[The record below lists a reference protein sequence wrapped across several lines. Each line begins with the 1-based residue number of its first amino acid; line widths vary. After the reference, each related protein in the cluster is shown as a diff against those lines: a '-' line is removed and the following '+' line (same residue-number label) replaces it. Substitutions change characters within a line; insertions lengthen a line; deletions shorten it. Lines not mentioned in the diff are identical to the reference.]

1 MCGYGMRSEKE
12 LAELSAATY
21 VPKWA
26 HVLMDTYFANWPCDE
41 TQQSYKSLGA
51 VGSQYVYWEL
61 RKIFCSRLMYDD
73 QFKALPHVAEHVTVK
88 YPRECGYVRVRDM
101 DDADRHSVLAA
112 FTTQLGMHTSLFP
125 YSIRDFPSPEYDPM
139 FGQAEAPT
147 TAAAATAAAAGAT
160 SRAALTTSSG
170 GGGSVTHDV

>member
-1 MCGYGMRSEKE
+1 MEMNGYGMRSEKE
-12 LAELSAATY
+12 LGVLSAETY

-26 HVLMDTYFANWPCDE
+26 HVLMDTYFANWPCDD
-41 TQQSYKSLGA
+41 TQMFYKSLGA

-73 QFKALPHVAEHVTVK
+73 QFKALPHVAEHVIGK
-88 YPRECGYVRVRDM
+88 YPRDCGYVRVRDM
-101 DDADRHSVLAA
+101 DDADRHSVFAA
-112 FTTQLGMHTSLFP
+112 FTTQLGMHTGTIE
-125 YSIRDFPSPEYDPM
+125 YSIRDFPSPDYDPM

-147 TAAAATAAAAGAT
+147 PAAQAAATSLAAC
-160 SRAALTTSSG
+160 TTSGG